1 MLARIHEKL
10 GTAGFIIAI
19 VALVAATS
27 GGAYAASKRLS
38 GKEKKE
44 VSKIARKEAK
54 KFAKAGPA
62 GPKGD
67 TGAAGAAGAQG
78 GPGAPGAQGVVG
90 PAGPVGPVGPRG
102 PEGLEG
108 PQGEPGVI
116 HPGETLPSEASETGT
131 WAFGPTTAAGE
142 STIPI
147 SFPLALGA
155 PLDAGDVH
163 YLNEAGKE
171 VILNA
176 AQNGLEEVTS
186 TECLGNVADP
196 TAKPGNLCVYTGK
209 ELGFLALG
217 GNNGSLKDPST
228 NTAGA
233 STAGAVFGAEA
244 SAVNSRGFGTW
255 AVTAP

>member
-19 VALVAATS
+19 VALVAAMS
-27 GGAYAASKRLS
+27 GGAYAASKGLS

-44 VSKIARKEAK
+44 VSKIAQKEAK

-67 TGAAGAAGAQG
+67 AGAAGLAGPQG
-78 GPGAPGAQGVVG
+78 APGTPGAQGPVGPVG
-90 PAGPVGPVGPRG
+90 PAGPVGPRG

-131 WAFGPTTAAGE
+131 WAFGPTAAAGE
-142 STIPI
+142 FMIPI
-147 SFPLALGA
+147 SFTVPLSE
-155 PLDAGDVH
+155 PLDVTGVH
-163 YLNEAGKE
+163 YLNHAGKE
-171 VILNA
+171 VKFNTA
-176 AQNGLEEVTS
+176 TSSLEEVTS
-186 TECLGNVADP
+186 TACKGTVAAP
-196 TAKPGNLCVYTGK
+196 SAEPGNLCVYTGK
-209 ELGFLALG
+209 QFEFLAAS
-217 GNNGSLKDPST
+217 NFSLKNSAT
-228 NTAGA
+228 TTEGASIAGA
-233 STAGAVFGAEA
+233 AFAVSAEK
-244 SAVNSRGFGTW
+244 VNSSGFGTW